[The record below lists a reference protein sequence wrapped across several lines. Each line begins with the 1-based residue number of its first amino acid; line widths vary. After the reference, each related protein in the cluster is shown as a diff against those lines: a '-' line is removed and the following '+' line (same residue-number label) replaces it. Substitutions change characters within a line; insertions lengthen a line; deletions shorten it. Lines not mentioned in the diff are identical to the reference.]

1 MTKKAKFMLTKWSVG
16 LYVVF
21 VMFFVGV
28 GIMWSTFDWLVNK
41 SPDPLYHVLCF
52 FISMV
57 VTLCYEY
64 WAVRLLDWIADK
76 LDV

>member
-21 VMFFVGV
+21 VMFFGGV
-28 GIMWSTFDWLVNK
+28 AILWSMFDWLVNK

-76 LDV
+76 LDI